1 MFNLS
6 HTMAI
11 NDKEPRLTRAQ
22 IWQGLVLKAENPVPF
37 LEAMSACRVIDRGGD
52 WLLRDFTLRG
62 EDMQERVTFEPQE
75 RVTFVRTKSSAMGTV
90 MNEIVQMDD
99 GEMGLRFTFSLDVD
113 GLEDGSPEE
122 AEFAE
127 RMSKSYFQGVEST
140 LAEIRRRVAAGELD
154 AA

>member
-1 MFNLS
+1 MFTLS
-6 HTMAI
+6 HTMPV
-11 NDKEPRLTRAQ
+11 NDTEPRLTRAQ
-22 IWQGLVLKAENPVPF
+22 IWRGLVMKAENPVPF
-37 LEAMSACRVIDRGGD
+37 LDAMSACAVIERGDD

-62 EDMQERVTFEPQE
+62 EDMQERVTFEPEE
-75 RVTFVRTKSSAMGTV
+75 RVTFVRTRSSAMGTV
-90 MNEIVQMDD
+90 MNEIVQLDD

-113 GLEDGSPEE
+113 GVEDGSPEE

-140 LAEIRRRVAAGELD
+140 LAEIRRRVVSGEMD